1 MSDVKIET
9 TVSIIKQIE
18 DAVQPIPGWSPIDQ
32 LFALFN
38 LVYIADVEGDILEL
52 GSWCGRSASVLGFAA
67 QMTGVEKVYCVDLF
81 PQKMDW
87 RKNDDGTYSFSV
99 EVDGRKVGAYEE
111 QTVWAEPYEQAIA
124 PLYEKYDGILDIFK
138 ETISRNG
145 LEGIVTPFKG
155 DLSLFVK
162 HAPKNLKIKL
172 AFIDGDHGYD
182 AVCNDIEN
190 VEKFLV
196 PGGWICFDDA
206 FSSYDGVNQAIT
218 DKIINNPKY
227 ERCQQLTRKF
237 FVARLK
243 K

>member
-1 MSDVKIET
+1 MTGKMDPISSKIEKI
-9 TVSIIKQIE
+9 VE
-18 DAVQPIPGWSPIDQ
+18 NVPGWSPLDQ
-32 LFALFN
+32 LFALFD
-38 LVYIADVEGDILEL
+38 LVYLTETEGDILEL

-67 QMTGVEKVYCVDLF
+67 RMTGVNKVYCVDLF
-81 PQKMDW
+81 PEKTDW
-87 RKNDDGTYSFSV
+87 HRNDDGTYSFRV
-99 EVDGRKVGAYEE
+99 TIDDRQVGAYEE
-111 QTVWAEPYEQAIA
+111 QTVWKEPYERDIA

-138 ETISRNG
+138 ETIARNG
-145 LEGIVTPFKG
+145 LTDIIIPFKG
-155 DLSLFVK
+155 DLRLFVE
-162 HAPKNLKIKL
+162 HTPDNLKIKL

-182 AVCNDIEN
+182 AVCNDIQN

-206 FSSYDGVNQAIT
+206 FSSYEGVNQAII
-218 DKIINNPKY
+218 DKIISNPKY